1 MTGWFSRPVFRR
13 QLVGA
18 LAVALVA
25 AAAVL
30 GLAAPAAAHA
40 SLVRTDPAEGAV
52 LASAPERIRFTFSEA
67 VSAVPDSVQVFDA
80 AGEAVDATASVRDAE
95 LDATLTEEVGQGTL
109 VVVWRVLSEDGHPIS
124 GSLSFSVGAPS
135 PSVQAPPVAA
145 ADSDDASALL
155 SVVRWVGYAGLLATG
170 GLVVF
175 ALLLLPRHQDAGS
188 SRHRLVSAA
197 RVGAAVAA
205 LAWLVGLPLTVIYQV
220 GGDAGSLGDG
230 SAWSAL
236 PATEYAVPAAVVGGV
251 LLAVALLGDGAPAR
265 SRGAGALAAVAVA
278 GVAPALTGHTRAET
292 PEWLVVAV
300 DVLHLAA
307 GSVWLGGLVALVLV
321 LSDLAGRGALAGET
335 LARFS
340 AVAAGLVATLVATGA
355 LLAWRIVGSWS
366 GLFETAYGQLLL
378 VKIAAAAAAV
388 AFAAWNRLRLM
399 PALQA
404 APRRRER
411 RDRATIVVRT
421 AAVEAVALVGLLLV
435 TGMLVDRSPE
445 DDPSAAAAGTAT
457 ITGRLGGIEVE
468 ATVAPAVT
476 GPSNVTIT
484 MTDATG
490 EPFEGFEAPRARLEA
505 GEVDLGAI
513 DLRNIGPGAYAADV
527 VFPSPGTWELQ
538 VSLRVSEFENPVA
551 TLEVPVE
558 SPGTVDGS

>member
-1 MTGWFSRPVFRR
+1 MRP
-13 QLVGA
+13 
-18 LAVALVA
+18 LAVALLAVV
-25 AAAVL
+25 AVL
-30 GLAAPAAAHA
+30 GLAPPADAHA

-52 LASAPERIRFTFSEA
+52 LASAPEQIRFTFSEA
-67 VSAVPDSVQVFDA
+67 VAAVPDSVQVFDA
-80 AGEAVDATASVRDAE
+80 AGESVDATTSVRDAVLE
-95 LDATLTEEVGQGTL
+95 ATLDEAVGDGTL
-109 VVVWRVLSEDGHPIS
+109 VVVWRVLSEDGHPVS

-135 PSVQAPPVAA
+135 PSVQAPPVTA
-145 ADSDDASALL
+145 ADTDDAPVLL
-155 SVVRWVGYAGLLATG
+155 SVVRWVGYAGLLATS

-175 ALLLLPRHQDAGS
+175 ALLFLPRHRDAAT
-188 SRHRLVSAA
+188 SRQRLVSAT
-197 RVGAAVAA
+197 RLGAAVAG
-205 LAWLVGLPLTVIYQV
+205 LAWLVGLPLTVVYQV

-236 PATEYAVPAAVVGGV
+236 STTEYAVPAAVVAG
-251 LLAVALLGDGAPAR
+251 LLVAVAMLGNGEPTRA
-265 SRGAGALAAVAVA
+265 RGAGVLGAVVVA
-278 GVAPALTGHTRAET
+278 GCAPALTGHTRAET

-300 DVLHLAA
+300 DMLHLAA
-307 GSVWLGGLVALVLV
+307 GSVWLGGLVALLLV
-321 LSDLAGRGALAGET
+321 LSDLAGRGTLAGET

-340 AVAAGLVATLVATGA
+340 TVAAGLVAVLVATGSV
-355 LLAWRIVGSWS
+355 LAWRIVGSWS

-378 VKIAAAAAAV
+378 VKIAIAAAAV
-388 AFAAWNRLRLM
+388 AFAAWNRFRLL
-399 PALQA
+399 PAMRQ

-421 AAVEAVALVGLLLV
+421 AAAEAVALVGLLLV

-457 ITGRLGGIEVE
+457 VVGRLGGIELE

-476 GPSNVTIT
+476 GPSNVTLT

-513 DLRNIGPGAYAADV
+513 ELRNIGPGAYAADV

-538 VSLRVSEFENPVA
+538 VSLRVSEFENPVT
-551 TLEVPVE
+551 TLEIPV
-558 SPGTVDGS
+558 GSAG